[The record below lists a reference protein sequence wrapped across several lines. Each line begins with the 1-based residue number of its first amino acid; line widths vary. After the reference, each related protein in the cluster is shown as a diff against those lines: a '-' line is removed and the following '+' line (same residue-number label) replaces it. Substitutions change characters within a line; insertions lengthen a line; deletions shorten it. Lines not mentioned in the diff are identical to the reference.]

1 MIRIFLCFIFS
12 SFLFACKSGKKSLNS
27 EESISV
33 EEFVE
38 SFPEL
43 KLPFAMQDSLLDDKL
58 GDTALISTKL
68 LQVFIPD
75 SLYNKDFK
83 NAKPKFYALG
93 RAVDKN
99 EDQYLV
105 IKAATATKQVAYI
118 ACFNKEDVFKAGMP
132 FVANS
137 SNRNEELEGL
147 LDKKFTISSNR
158 KKKARDGQ
166 IYYSRNV
173 YVYNSV
179 GTFTLILMES
189 NEVPEDQ
196 EVFNPI
202 DSAAASFKWTGNYVK
217 DKKNFIS
224 VRDGSKPHRLSFFIH
239 FEKNNGE
246 CVGELKGEADMVQP
260 SIARYSA
267 AGDPCSLEFRFEN
280 NKVSVTELNGCGN
293 HRGIKCF
300 FNDSYPKK
308 LVKTMEKKQARIK

>member
-1 MIRIFLCFIFS
+1 MIRIFLCFIFT

-27 EESISV
+27 EESISAK
-33 EEFVE
+33 EFVE

-43 KLPFAMQDSLLDDKL
+43 KLPFAMQDSLLDNKL
-58 GDTALISTKL
+58 GDTALISIKL

-75 SLYNKDFK
+75 SLYKKDFK
-83 NAKPKFYALG
+83 NAKPNFYALG

-99 EDQYLV
+99 EDKYLV

-118 ACFNKEDVFKAGMP
+118 VCFNKEDVFKAGMS
-132 FVANS
+132 FVTNS
-137 SNRNEELEGL
+137 SNRNVELEGL
-147 LDKKFTISSNR
+147 LDKKFTISSHR

-166 IYYSRNV
+166 IYYSRDV

-196 EVFNPI
+196 EVYNPI
-202 DSAAASFKWTGNYVK
+202 DSAATSFTWTGNYVK

-224 VRDGSKPHRLSFFIH
+224 VRDGSKPNRLSFFIH

-246 CVGELKGEADMVQP
+246 CVGELKGEVDMVQP

-267 AGDPCSLEFRFEN
+267 AGDPCSLEFRFEK
-280 NKVSVTELNGCGN
+280 NKVSVTELSGCGN

-308 LVKTMEKKQARIK
+308 LVKAMEKTQARIK